1 MGLPLSFFAEP
12 PGYSLGAI
20 LESWEILD
28 RLVGAWWFFA
38 LFVVNAIFNTI
49 LGEEFLFRGE
59 LLPCSLALPAL
70 GIPGSVI
77 SGVFLC
83 AFSSWRFRSAWMGIS
98 STLLKV
104 CTLLF

>member
-1 MGLPLSFFAEP
+1 MAVGDPVCDRDRRVGTDLTSYLDGLWVSLFPFFAEP

-49 LGEEFLFRGE
+49 LGGGVSLSGCIAAVLFGFT
-59 LLPCSLALPAL
+59 S
-70 GIPGSVI
+70 PGYP
-77 SGVFLC
+77 GV
-83 AFSSWRFRSAWMGIS
+83 GH
-98 STLLKV
+98 
-104 CTLLF
+104 